1 MTYFFYF
8 FCHPKPVEGC
18 RKVPAFKLTIMKK
31 IIIFIFPLLFAFNS
45 IAQEKQSIFKNMELN
60 GYIKYMNTAM
70 FNDVDSVWFVGNL
83 IHNRLNYNWYINTKL
98 TFALDA
104 RTRFIYGD
112 LVKFIPNYAESIE
125 EDNGFLNFLTN
136 NITDG
141 NSYVLNT
148 AFDRAYFEFNADKM
162 AITLGRQ
169 RINWGQSFA
178 WNPNDIFNSYS
189 FFDFDYEERSGSDA
203 IRVQYYPNYT
213 SVAEAAI
220 KIDRNNNVTAAGL
233 YRFNKWS
240 YDIQLLGGVIDTSDF
255 VIGAGW
261 SGSIWDFGFNGEVS
275 YFHPQEN
282 FSDSTGIVILS
293 TGLSYM
299 FDNSLNISL
308 EGNYNGY
315 FDKLNISS
323 FNDLYFMPLSVKTT
337 SYSKFSWFAQVSYPI
352 HPLLTG
358 NISIMY
364 FPSLG
369 NGYFLMPSLAYS
381 VSDNF
386 EFSLYGQ
393 RFEGTFDDQYD
404 KMTML
409 FIRFRYSF

>member
-1 MTYFFYF
+1 
-8 FCHPKPVEGC
+8 
-18 RKVPAFKLTIMKK
+18 MKK
-31 IIIFIFPLLFAFNS
+31 VFILFLPLLITFCS
-45 IAQEKQSIFKNMELN
+45 VAQEKHSVFQNMELN

-70 FNDVDSVWFVGNL
+70 FNSVDSVWLVDNL
-83 IHNRLNYNWYINTKL
+83 IHNRLNYKWYMNDKI
-98 TFALDA
+98 TFTLDM
-104 RTRFIYGD
+104 RNRFVYGD
-112 LVKFIPNYAESIE
+112 LVKFIPGYVNSLEN
-125 EDNGFLNFLTN
+125 DNDYLNFLTN

-148 AFDRAYFEFNADKM
+148 TFDRTYLELNLNKWV
-162 AITLGRQ
+162 ITVGRQ

-189 FFDFDYEERSGSDA
+189 FFDFDYEERPGSDA
-203 IRVQYYPNYT
+203 VRIQYYPNYT

-220 KIDRNNNVTAAGL
+220 KIDKDNNITAAGL

-240 YDIQLLGGVIDTSDF
+240 YDIQLIAGIIDSSDY
-255 VIGAGW
+255 VVGAGW
-261 SGSIWDFGFNGEVS
+261 SGSIWDFGFNGEIS

-282 FSDSTGIVILS
+282 FSDSTGVTIVS
-293 TGLSYM
+293 AGLSYL
-299 FDNSLNISL
+299 FGNSLNVSV

-315 FDKLNISS
+315 FDKLNLNS
-323 FNDLYFMPLSVKTT
+323 FNDLYYIPLSVKTT
-337 SYSKFSWFAQVSYPI
+337 SYSQFSWFGQISYPI

-358 NISIMY
+358 NISVMY

-381 VSDNF
+381 ISDNF
-386 EFSLYGQ
+386 EFALYGQ
-393 RFEGTFDDQYD
+393 RFEGKFGGNYD

-409 FIRFRYSF
+409 FMRFRYSF